1 MIRSGQ
7 GWVGQMPK
15 NERPLSR
22 MKALTLTAYNEFA
35 FDDVPQP
42 EAGADEV
49 LVRIKA
55 CGICG
60 SDVHGYDGT
69 SGRRIPPVIMG
80 HEASG
85 EIAAVG
91 SGVTGWKV
99 GDRVTF
105 DSTVYCG
112 TCDYCQQGQVNL
124 CTHRRVLG
132 VSCGEYRQ
140 DGAFAEY
147 VKIPARILFALPDH
161 LTYEQAAFC
170 EPLSIALHAVERV
183 QPRPGDTALVI
194 GAGVIG
200 LLVLQV
206 LKMKGCRRV
215 FVSDLNE
222 ARLAI
227 ALATGADEVFVPT
240 ACDVTGE
247 MLLRTQGEGCDVTME
262 CVGFGA
268 AVRTAI
274 DAVRKG
280 GRVGLVGNLAATCDL
295 PLQQVV
301 TREISLHG
309 SCASS
314 GEYQA
319 AVDALAQGLIN
330 TAPLLSAVAPLE
342 EGGAWFDRLH
352 AGREPLIKV
361 ILQP

>member
-1 MIRSGQ
+1 M
-7 GWVGQMPK
+7 
-15 NERPLSR
+15 N
-22 MKALTLTAYNEFA
+22 ALTLTAYNEFE
-35 FDDVPQP
+35 FSDVPRP
-42 EAGADEV
+42 ELEPDEV
-49 LVRIKA
+49 LVRVKA

-69 SGRRIPPVIMG
+69 SGRRIPPIIMG

-85 EIAAVG
+85 EIAEVGAAVTQWRPG
-91 SGVTGWKV
+91 E
-99 GDRVTF
+99 RVTF

-112 TCDYCQQGQVNL
+112 NCDYCREGQVNL
-124 CTHRRVLG
+124 CTNRRVLG
-132 VSCGEYRQ
+132 VSCGDYRQ
-140 DGAFAEY
+140 HGAFAEY
-147 VKIPARILFALPDH
+147 VKVPARILFALPDH
-161 LTYEQAAFC
+161 LSFEEAAFA

-183 QPRPGDTALVI
+183 HPRPGDTALVI

-206 LKMKGCRRV
+206 LKMKGCGRV

-227 ALATGADEVFVPT
+227 ARQTGADEVFVPT
-240 ACDVTGE
+240 SCDVVGEVGRLTG
-247 MLLRTQGEGCDVTME
+247 GEGCDVVME
-262 CVGFGA
+262 CVGFGP
-268 AVRTAI
+268 AVQTAI

-280 GRVGLVGNLAATCDL
+280 GKVGLVGNLAAKCDL
-295 PLQQVV
+295 PLQKVV

-314 GEYQA
+314 GEYQS
-319 AVDALAQGLIN
+319 AVDALAAGQIT
-330 TAPLLSAVAPLE
+330 TAPLLSAVAPLRD
-342 EGGAWFDRLH
+342 GPSWFDRLH

>member
-1 MIRSGQ
+1 
-7 GWVGQMPK
+7 
-15 NERPLSR
+15 
-22 MKALTLTAYNEFA
+22 MKALTLTAYNEFE
-35 FDDVPQP
+35 FGDVPRP
-42 EAGADEV
+42 VPGPDEV
-49 LVRIKA
+49 VVRVRA

-69 SGRRIPPVIMG
+69 SGRRIPPIIMG

-85 EIAAVG
+85 EIAEVGAAV
-91 SGVTGWKV
+91 TTWRV
-99 GDRVTF
+99 GERVTF

-112 TCDYCQQGQVNL
+112 SCDYCRDGQVNL
-124 CTHRRVLG
+124 CSNRRVLG
-132 VSCGEYRQ
+132 VSCGDYRQ
-140 DGAFAEY
+140 HGAFAEY
-147 VKIPARILFALPDH
+147 VTVPARILFALPDH
-161 LTYEQAAFC
+161 LTFEQAAFA

-183 QPRPGDTALVI
+183 RPQPGETALVI

-206 LKMKGCRRV
+206 LKMKGCGRV

-227 ALATGADEVFVPT
+227 ARSTGADEVLVPG
-240 ACDVTGE
+240 AVDVVAEVKRRTG
-247 MLLRTQGEGCDVTME
+247 GEGCDLSME
-262 CVGFGA
+262 CVGFGP

-301 TREISLHG
+301 TREISLYG

-319 AVDALAQGLIN
+319 AVDALAAGRIQ
-330 TAPLLSAVAPLE
+330 TAALLSAVAPLD
-342 EGGAWFDRLH
+342 EGAVWFDRLH
-352 AGREPLIKV
+352 SGREPLIKV

>member
-1 MIRSGQ
+1 M
-7 GWVGQMPK
+7 
-15 NERPLSR
+15 N
-22 MKALTLTAYNEFA
+22 ALTLTAYNEFA
-35 FDDVPQP
+35 FGEVPRP
-42 EAGADEV
+42 VAGAGEV
-49 LVRIKA
+49 LVRVKA

-69 SGRRIPPVIMG
+69 SGRRIPPIIMG

-85 EIAAVG
+85 EIAEVG
-91 SGVTGWKV
+91 EGVNRWKV

-112 TCDYCQQGQVNL
+112 ECDYCRQGQVNL
-124 CTHRRVLG
+124 CTDRRVLG
-132 VSCGEYRQ
+132 VSCVDYRQ
-140 DGAFAEY
+140 HGAFAEY
-147 VKIPARILFALPDH
+147 VKMPARILFALPDS

-183 QPRPGDTALVI
+183 APQPGDTALVI

-215 FVSDLNE
+215 LVSDLNE

-240 ACDVTGE
+240 DCDVVGE
-247 MLLRTQGEGCDVTME
+247 VLLRTGGEGCEVTME

-280 GRVGLVGNLAATCDL
+280 GKVGLVGNLAATCEL
-295 PLQQVV
+295 PLQKVV

-319 AVDALAQGLIN
+319 AVDALAQGLIQ

-342 EGGAWFDRLH
+342 EGARWFDRLH
-352 AGREPLIKV
+352 GGREPLIKV

>member
-1 MIRSGQ
+1 
-7 GWVGQMPK
+7 
-15 NERPLSR
+15 
-22 MKALTLTAYNEFA
+22 MKALTLQAYNEFEWGE
-35 FDDVPQP
+35 VPRP
-42 EAGADEV
+42 EVGPDEV
-49 LVRIKA
+49 LVRVKA

-69 SGRRIPPVIMG
+69 SGRRIPPIIMG

-85 EIAAVG
+85 EIAEVG
-91 SGVTGWKV
+91 SAVRDWRPGE
-99 GDRVTF
+99 RVTF

-112 TCDYCQQGQVNL
+112 KCDYCRDGLVNL

-140 DGAFAEY
+140 HGAFAEY
-147 VKIPARILFALPDH
+147 VTVPARILFALPDH

-183 QPRPGDTALVI
+183 KPHPGDSALVI

-206 LKMKGCRRV
+206 LKMKGCGPV
-215 FVSDLNE
+215 FVSDLNP

-227 ALATGADEVFVPT
+227 ASATGADAVFQAT
-240 ACDVTGE
+240 ECDVVGEVRHRTG
-247 MLLRTQGEGCDVTME
+247 GEGCAVTME
-262 CVGFGA
+262 CVGFGP
-268 AVRTAI
+268 AVQTAI

-280 GRVGLVGNLAATCDL
+280 GKIGLVGNLAATCDL
-295 PLQQVV
+295 PLQKVV
-301 TREISLHG
+301 TRELSLFG

-314 GEYQA
+314 GEYQS
-319 AVDALAQGLIN
+319 AVDALAAGAIQ
-330 TAPLLSAVAPLE
+330 TAPLLSAVAPLAD
-342 EGGAWFDRLH
+342 GPAWFDRLH
-352 AGREPLIKV
+352 AGRDPLIKV